1 MDESSEDNTRS
12 KIYSANRR
20 ALVETKEKTNEHI
33 DKMIVT
39 ISTAGLGLIFGWM
52 SREAKEFSLCKFGF
66 MIAACVG
73 FGLTILLVLIS
84 HHVSKYSFKKQIENW
99 DDWLKNELSE
109 VEYVKQSSLILWMNL
124 AASGTF
130 VLAIILMG
138 IFALIPQR

>member
-1 MDESSEDNTRS
+1 MDEASENNRRTE
-12 KIYSANRR
+12 IYYANRQ
-20 ALVETKEKTNEHI
+20 ALVETKARTNEHI

-52 SREAKEFSLCKFGF
+52 SREAKDFSSFKFGF

-84 HHVSKYSFKKQIENW
+84 HHVSKYIFSKQIQNW
-99 DDWLKNELSE
+99 DIWFKDELPI
-109 VEYVKQSSLILWMNL
+109 VDDVKQSSLIFSINL

-130 VLAIILMG
+130 VLAIIFMG
-138 IFALIPQR
+138 IFAIIPLR

>member
-1 MDESSEDNTRS
+1 MDAPSENDKR
-12 KIYSANRR
+12 KEVYYSNRQ
-20 ALVETKEKTNEHI
+20 ALVETKARTNEHI

-52 SREAKEFSLCKFGF
+52 SREAKDFGSFKFGF

-84 HHVSKYSFKKQIENW
+84 HHVSNYIFGKQIKNW
-99 DDWLKNELSE
+99 DNWLKDELSE
-109 VEYVKQSSLILWMNL
+109 VGFVKQSSLIFSINL

-138 IFALIPQR
+138 SFAIIPLR